1 MKNFYWTLLC
11 VLTVLPAAAQISIDE
26 VNAGKKAEFKE
37 RIKTTSADA
46 DYFNEARYR
55 AERAAIRKERNF
67 LEFGTSLQG
76 TLYK

>member
-46 DYFNEARYR
+46 DYFKD
-55 AERAAIRKERNF
+55 RK
-67 LEFGTSLQG
+67 SVV
-76 TLYK
+76 